1 MVSSQGMVQVQEGHE
16 ILNYL
21 DQFFNEVKPKKSLT
35 LYDEKP
41 IVLLNWTE
49 NPSQPTI
56 IGEWVNSTFRILEMN
71 ESVSDEILEEM
82 VTRHKINAKQNQTRI
97 LIGGTPETVEL
108 FCQDFRSQLPA
119 QTSIEDISALAEK
132 QTAVTEKQTAMTER
146 QTNITE
152 RQTDVT
158 ERQTA
163 VTDNTV
169 MADQSLAISEFLKS
183 AKSACQ
189 IPVPDNQSAVTD
201 NQSAVTDNQSAV
213 TDNQTVTTESDSND
227 ESIDE
232 ISSDTESLFSIPAE
246 IKPFKTDISTLT
258 GIPIEIADCNDGE
271 VLMKLPYSQEL
282 FQNRLEILLGE
293 ADNVKIER
301 PDLQDIQGNLLR
313 GIDNCSVVT
322 IFVV

>member
-21 DQFFNEVKPKKSLT
+21 DQFFNKVKAKKSLT

-56 IGEWVNSTFRILEMN
+56 LGDWVNSTFRILETN
-71 ESVSDEILEEM
+71 KSVSDEILLEM
-82 VTRHKINAKQNQTRI
+82 VTRHKINAKKNQTRI
-97 LIGGTPETVEL
+97 LIGGTQETVEL

-132 QTAVTEKQTAMTER
+132 QTAVTTER

-163 VTDNTV
+163 VTDNAI

-201 NQSAVTDNQSAV
+201 NQSAVADNQLAVTDNQSAV
-213 TDNQTVTTESDSND
+213 TESDSND

-246 IKPFKTDISTLT
+246 IKTVKTDISTLT
-258 GIPIEIADCNDGE
+258 GTPIEIADCNDGE

-301 PDLQDIQGNLLR
+301 PDLQDIQGNL
-313 GIDNCSVVT
+313 
-322 IFVV
+322 F

>member
-21 DQFFNEVKPKKSLT
+21 DQFFNKVKAKKSLT

-56 IGEWVNSTFRILEMN
+56 LGNWVNPVNSTFRILEKN

-82 VTRHKINAKQNQTRI
+82 VTRHKIIAKQNQTRI

-132 QTAVTEKQTAMTER
+132 QTAVTER

-163 VTDNTV
+163 VTDNAI

-189 IPVPDNQSAVTD
+189 IPVPDNE
-201 NQSAVTDNQSAV
+201 SAVTDNQSAV
-213 TDNQTVTTESDSND
+213 TDNQTITTESDSND
-227 ESIDE
+227 EGVDE

-246 IKPFKTDISTLT
+246 IKTVKTDISTLT

-301 PDLQDIQGNLLR
+301 PDLQDIQGNL
-313 GIDNCSVVT
+313 
-322 IFVV
+322 F

>member
-21 DQFFNEVKPKKSLT
+21 DQFFNKVKPNKSLT

-56 IGEWVNSTFRILEMN
+56 LGNWVNPVNSTFRILEKN
-71 ESVSDEILEEM
+71 QSVSDEILEEM
-82 VTRHKINAKQNQTRI
+82 VTRHKIIAKQNQTRI

-108 FCQDFRSQLPA
+108 FCHDFRSHMPA
-119 QTSIEDISALAEK
+119 QNSIEDISALAEK
-132 QTAVTEKQTAMTER
+132 QTAVTERQTAVTER
-146 QTNITE
+146 QTAVTE
-152 RQTDVT
+152 SQTAVT

-163 VTDNTV
+163 VTDNAV

-189 IPVPDNQSAVTD
+189 IPVPDNESAVTD

-213 TDNQTVTTESDSND
+213 TESDSND

-246 IKPFKTDISTLT
+246 IKTVKTDISTLT

-301 PDLQDIQGNLLR
+301 PDLQDIQGNL
-313 GIDNCSVVT
+313 
-322 IFVV
+322 F

>member
-21 DQFFNEVKPKKSLT
+21 DQFFNKVKPKKSLT

-56 IGEWVNSTFRILEMN
+56 LGNWVNPVNSTFRILEKN

-82 VTRHKINAKQNQTRI
+82 VTRHKIIAKQNQTRI

-132 QTAVTEKQTAMTER
+132 QTAVTER

-163 VTDNTV
+163 VTDNAI

-189 IPVPDNQSAVTD
+189 IPVPDNE
-201 NQSAVTDNQSAV
+201 SAVTDNQSAV
-213 TDNQTVTTESDSND
+213 TDNQTITTESDSND
-227 ESIDE
+227 EGVDE

-246 IKPFKTDISTLT
+246 IKTVKTDISTLT

-301 PDLQDIQGNLLR
+301 PDLQDIQGNL
-313 GIDNCSVVT
+313 
-322 IFVV
+322 F

>member
-21 DQFFNEVKPKKSLT
+21 DQFFNKVKPKKSLT
-35 LYDEKP
+35 LCDEKP

-56 IGEWVNSTFRILEMN
+56 LGDWVNSTFRILETN
-71 ESVSDEILEEM
+71 ESVSDELLGEM
-82 VTRHKINAKQNQTRI
+82 VTRHRINAKKNQTRI
-97 LIGGTPETVEL
+97 LIGGTQETVEL

-132 QTAVTEKQTAMTER
+132 QTAVTTER
-146 QTNITE
+146 QTNIAE

-163 VTDNTV
+163 VTDNAV

-189 IPVPDNQSAVTD
+189 IPVPDNE
-201 NQSAVTDNQSAV
+201 SAVTDNQSAV

-227 ESIDE
+227 EGVDE

-246 IKPFKTDISTLT
+246 IKTVKTDISTLT

-301 PDLQDIQGNLLR
+301 PDLQDIQGNL
-313 GIDNCSVVT
+313 
-322 IFVV
+322 F

>member
-21 DQFFNEVKPKKSLT
+21 DQFFNNVKPKKSLT

-71 ESVSDEILEEM
+71 ESVSDEVLEEM

-158 ERQTA
+158 ERETDVTERQTA

-201 NQSAVTDNQSAV
+201 NQ
-213 TDNQTVTTESDSND
+213 TVTTESDSND

-246 IKPFKTDISTLT
+246 IKTVKTDISTLT

-313 GIDNCSVVT
+313 GIDNCSGVT
-322 IFVV
+322 IFVVQVH

>member
-21 DQFFNEVKPKKSLT
+21 DQFFNKVKPKKSLT

-56 IGEWVNSTFRILEMN
+56 LGDWVNSTFRILETN
-71 ESVSDEILEEM
+71 ESVSDEVLGEM
-82 VTRHKINAKQNQTRI
+82 VTRHKINAKKNQTRI

-108 FCQDFRSQLPA
+108 FCQDFRSHMPA

-132 QTAVTEKQTAMTER
+132 QTAVTERQTA
-146 QTNITE
+146 
-152 RQTDVT
+152 VT

-163 VTDNTV
+163 VTEIQAAVTETQTAVTDNAI

-189 IPVPDNQSAVTD
+189 IPVPDNESAVTD
-201 NQSAVTDNQSAV
+201 NQSAVTDNQI
-213 TDNQTVTTESDSND
+213 VTTESDSND
-227 ESIDE
+227 EGVDE

-246 IKPFKTDISTLT
+246 IKTVKTDISTLT

-301 PDLQDIQGNLLR
+301 PDLQDIQGNLLM
-313 GIDNCSVVT
+313 GIDNC
-322 IFVV
+322 

>member
-1 MVSSQGMVQVQEGHE
+1 MVYSQGMVQVQKGHE

-21 DQFFNEVKPKKSLT
+21 DQFFNKVKPNKSLT

-56 IGEWVNSTFRILEMN
+56 LGNWVNPVNSTFRILEKN
-71 ESVSDEILEEM
+71 QSVSDEILEEM
-82 VTRHKINAKQNQTRI
+82 VTRHKIIAKQNQTRI

-132 QTAVTEKQTAMTER
+132 QTAVTERQTA
-146 QTNITE
+146 
-152 RQTDVT
+152 VT

-163 VTDNTV
+163 VTESQTAVTETQTAVTDNTI

-189 IPVPDNQSAVTD
+189 IPVPDNE
-201 NQSAVTDNQSAV
+201 SAVTDNQSAV

-227 ESIDE
+227 EGVDE

-246 IKPFKTDISTLT
+246 IKTVKTDISTLT

-301 PDLQDIQGNLLR
+301 PDLQDIQGNLLM
-313 GIDNCSVVT
+313 GIDNYLGATQSAVYVC
-322 IFVV
+322 

>member
-21 DQFFNEVKPKKSLT
+21 DQFFNKVKPKKSFT

-56 IGEWVNSTFRILEMN
+56 LGDWVNSTFRILETN
-71 ESVSDEILEEM
+71 ESVSDELLGEM
-82 VTRHKINAKQNQTRI
+82 VTRHKINAKKNQTRI

-108 FCQDFRSQLPA
+108 FCQDFRSHMPA
-119 QTSIEDISALAEK
+119 QNSIEDISALAEK
-132 QTAVTEKQTAMTER
+132 QTAVTTER
-146 QTNITE
+146 QTNIAE
-152 RQTDVT
+152 RQTDVN

-163 VTDNTV
+163 VTDNAI

-201 NQSAVTDNQSAV
+201 NQTAVTENQSAVTDNQSAG
-213 TDNQTVTTESDSND
+213 TESDSND

-246 IKPFKTDISTLT
+246 IKTVKTDISTLT

-301 PDLQDIQGNLLR
+301 PDLQDIQGNL
-313 GIDNCSVVT
+313 
-322 IFVV
+322 F

>member
-21 DQFFNEVKPKKSLT
+21 DQFFNNVKPKKSLT

-56 IGEWVNSTFRILEMN
+56 LGEFLVNSTFKILEMN
-71 ESVSDEILEEM
+71 ESVSDEVLEEM
-82 VTRHKINAKQNQTRI
+82 VTRHKINAKQDQTRI

-201 NQSAVTDNQSAV
+201 S
-213 TDNQTVTTESDSND
+213 QTVTTESDSND
-227 ESIDE
+227 EGIDDSSIEEITDDEYKELEE
-232 ISSDTESLFSIPAE
+232 ISMFREEHE
-246 IKPFKTDISTLT
+246 IGDD
-258 GIPIEIADCNDGE
+258 ENE
-271 VLMKLPYSQEL
+271 VKM
-282 FQNRLEILLGE
+282 
-293 ADNVKIER
+293 D
-301 PDLQDIQGNLLR
+301 
-313 GIDNCSVVT
+313 
-322 IFVV
+322 

>member
-49 NPSQPTI
+49 NPSQSTI
-56 IGEWVNSTFRILEMN
+56 LGEWVNSTFRILEMN
-71 ESVSDEILEEM
+71 ESVSDEILGEM
-82 VTRHKINAKQNQTRI
+82 VTRHKINAKKYQTRI
-97 LIGGTPETVEL
+97 LIGGTQETVEL
-108 FCQDFRSQLPA
+108 FCQEFRSHLPA
-119 QTSIEDISALAEK
+119 QTSIEDNSAL
-132 QTAVTEKQTAMTER
+132 TEKQTA
-146 QTNITE
+146 
-152 RQTDVT
+152 VT

-163 VTDNTV
+163 VTETQTAVTDNTI
-169 MADQSLAISEFLKS
+169 MADQSMAISEFLKS

-189 IPVPDNQSAVTD
+189 IAVPDNQSAVTD
-201 NQSAVTDNQSAV
+201 S
-213 TDNQTVTTESDSND
+213 QTVTTESDSND
-227 ESIDE
+227 EGIDE

-246 IKPFKTDISTLT
+246 IKTVKTDISTLT

-271 VLMKLPYSQEL
+271 VLMKLPYNQEL

-301 PDLQDIQGNLLR
+301 PDLQDIQGNLLS
-313 GIDNCSVVT
+313 GIANC
-322 IFVV
+322 

>member
-1 MVSSQGMVQVQEGHE
+1 MVPSQGMVQVQEDHE

-21 DQFFNEVKPKKSLT
+21 DQFFNKVKPKKSLT

-49 NPSQPTI
+49 NRSQPTI
-56 IGEWVNSTFRILEMN
+56 LGKFLVNSTFRILETN
-71 ESVSDEILEEM
+71 ESVSDELLGEM
-82 VTRHKINAKQNQTRI
+82 VTRHKINAKKNQTRI
-97 LIGGTPETVEL
+97 LIGGTQETVEL

-132 QTAVTEKQTAMTER
+132 QTAVTTER

-169 MADQSLAISEFLKS
+169 MADQSMAISEFLKS

-189 IPVPDNQSAVTD
+189 IPVPDNQSAVSD
-201 NQSAVTDNQSAV
+201 NQTAVTDNQSAV
-213 TDNQTVTTESDSND
+213 TDSQTVTTESDSND

-246 IKPFKTDISTLT
+246 IKTVKTDISTLT

-301 PDLQDIQGNLLR
+301 PDLQDIQGNL
-313 GIDNCSVVT
+313 
-322 IFVV
+322 F

>member
-21 DQFFNEVKPKKSLT
+21 DQFFNKVKPKKSFT

-56 IGEWVNSTFRILEMN
+56 LGDWVNSTFRILETN
-71 ESVSDEILEEM
+71 ESVSDELLGEM
-82 VTRHKINAKQNQTRI
+82 VTRHKINAKKNQTRI
-97 LIGGTPETVEL
+97 LIGGTQETVEL

-132 QTAVTEKQTAMTER
+132 QTAVTTER
-146 QTNITE
+146 QTNIAE
-152 RQTDVT
+152 RQTDVNK
-158 ERQTA
+158 RQTA
-163 VTDNTV
+163 VTDNAI

-189 IPVPDNQSAVTD
+189 IPVPDNESAVTD
-201 NQSAVTDNQSAV
+201 NQSAL
-213 TDNQTVTTESDSND
+213 TDNQTITTESDSND
-227 ESIDE
+227 EGVDE

-246 IKPFKTDISTLT
+246 IKTVKTDISTLT

-301 PDLQDIQGNLLR
+301 PDLQDIQGNL
-313 GIDNCSVVT
+313 
-322 IFVV
+322 F

>member
-1 MVSSQGMVQVQEGHE
+1 MVYSQGMVQVQKGHE

-21 DQFFNEVKPKKSLT
+21 DQFFNKVKPNKSLT

-56 IGEWVNSTFRILEMN
+56 LGNWVNPVNSTFRILEKN
-71 ESVSDEILEEM
+71 QSVSDEILEEM
-82 VTRHKINAKQNQTRI
+82 VTRHKIIAKQNQTRI

-108 FCQDFRSQLPA
+108 FCQDFRSHMPA

-132 QTAVTEKQTAMTER
+132 QTAVTERQTA
-146 QTNITE
+146 
-152 RQTDVT
+152 VT

-163 VTDNTV
+163 VTESQTAVTETQTAVTDNTI

-189 IPVPDNQSAVTD
+189 IPVPDNQSAVPD

-246 IKPFKTDISTLT
+246 IKTVKTDISTLT

-301 PDLQDIQGNLLR
+301 PDLQDIQGNL
-313 GIDNCSVVT
+313 
-322 IFVV
+322 F

>member
-1 MVSSQGMVQVQEGHE
+1 MVQVQEGHE
-16 ILNYL
+16 IFNYL
-21 DQFFNEVKPKKSLT
+21 DQFFNNVKPKKSLT

-49 NPSQPTI
+49 NPSEPTI
-56 IGEWVNSTFRILEMN
+56 LGNWVNSTFRILEMN
-71 ESVSDEILEEM
+71 ESVSEEILGEM
-82 VTRHKINAKQNQTRI
+82 VTRHKIIAKQNQTRI
-97 LIGGTPETVEL
+97 LIGGTQETVEL

-132 QTAVTEKQTAMTER
+132 QTAA
-146 QTNITE
+146 TE

-169 MADQSLAISEFLKS
+169 MADQSMAISEFLKS

-201 NQSAVTDNQSAV
+201 NQTAVTDNIA
-213 TDNQTVTTESDSND
+213 VTTESDSND

-246 IKPFKTDISTLT
+246 IKTVKTDISTLT

-282 FQNRLEILLGE
+282 FQDRLEILLGE

-313 GIDNCSVVT
+313 GIDNCSGVT
-322 IFVV
+322 ISVV

>member
-21 DQFFNEVKPKKSLT
+21 DQFFNNVKPKKSLT

-163 VTDNTV
+163 VADNAI
-169 MADQSLAISEFLKS
+169 MADQSMAISEFLKS

-189 IPVPDNQSAVTD
+189 IPVP
-201 NQSAVTDNQSAV
+201 DNQSAV

-246 IKPFKTDISTLT
+246 IKTVKTDISTLT

-322 IFVV
+322 ISVV

>member
-21 DQFFNEVKPKKSLT
+21 DQFFNNVKPKKSLT

-56 IGEWVNSTFRILEMN
+56 LGKFCVNSTFRILKMN
-71 ESVSDEILEEM
+71 ESVSDEIFLEM
-82 VTRHKINAKQNQTRI
+82 VTRHKIIAKQYQTRI
-97 LIGGTPETVEL
+97 LIGGTQETVEL
-108 FCQDFRSQLPA
+108 FCQEFRSHLPA
-119 QTSIEDISALAEK
+119 QTSIEDNSALTEK
-132 QTAVTEKQTAMTER
+132 QTAVTERQTDMTER
-146 QTNITE
+146 QTAI
-152 RQTDVT
+152 T

-163 VTDNTV
+163 VTDNAI
-169 MADQSLAISEFLKS
+169 MADQSMAISEFLKS

-189 IPVPDNQSAVTD
+189 IAVPDNQSAVTD
-201 NQSAVTDNQSAV
+201 S
-213 TDNQTVTTESDSND
+213 QTVTTESDSND
-227 ESIDE
+227 EGIDE

-246 IKPFKTDISTLT
+246 IKTVKTDISTLT

-313 GIDNCSVVT
+313 VI
-322 IFVV
+322 

>member
-49 NPSQPTI
+49 NPSQSTI
-56 IGEWVNSTFRILEMN
+56 LGEWVNSTFRILEMN
-71 ESVSDEILEEM
+71 ESVSDEILGEM
-82 VTRHKINAKQNQTRI
+82 VTRHKINAKKYQTRI
-97 LIGGTPETVEL
+97 LIGGTQETVEL
-108 FCQDFRSQLPA
+108 FCQEFRSHLPA
-119 QTSIEDISALAEK
+119 QTSIEDNSAL
-132 QTAVTEKQTAMTER
+132 TEKQTA
-146 QTNITE
+146 
-152 RQTDVT
+152 VT

-163 VTDNTV
+163 VTEGQTAVTERQTAVTETQTAVTDNTI
-169 MADQSLAISEFLKS
+169 MADQSMAISEFLKS

-189 IPVPDNQSAVTD
+189 IAVPDNQSAVTD
-201 NQSAVTDNQSAV
+201 S
-213 TDNQTVTTESDSND
+213 QTVTTESDSND
-227 ESIDE
+227 EGIDE

-246 IKPFKTDISTLT
+246 IKTVKTDISTLT

-271 VLMKLPYSQEL
+271 VLMKLPYSQDL

-301 PDLQDIQGNLLR
+301 PDLQDIQGNLLS
-313 GIDNCSVVT
+313 GIANC
-322 IFVV
+322 

>member
-21 DQFFNEVKPKKSLT
+21 DQFFNKVKPKKSFT

-56 IGEWVNSTFRILEMN
+56 LGNWVNPVNSTFRILEKN
-71 ESVSDEILEEM
+71 QSVSDEILEEM
-82 VTRHKINAKQNQTRI
+82 VTRHKIIAKQNQTRI

-132 QTAVTEKQTAMTER
+132 QTAVTTER
-146 QTNITE
+146 QTNIAE

-163 VTDNTV
+163 VTDNAI

-189 IPVPDNQSAVTD
+189 IPVPDNESAVTD

-246 IKPFKTDISTLT
+246 IKTVKTDISTLT

-301 PDLQDIQGNLLR
+301 PDLQDIQGNL
-313 GIDNCSVVT
+313 
-322 IFVV
+322 F

>member
-1 MVSSQGMVQVQEGHE
+1 MVYSQGMVQVQKGHE

-21 DQFFNEVKPKKSLT
+21 DQFFNKVKPNKSLT

-56 IGEWVNSTFRILEMN
+56 LGNWVNPVNSTFRILEKN
-71 ESVSDEILEEM
+71 QSVSDEILEEM
-82 VTRHKINAKQNQTRI
+82 VTRHKIIAKQNQTRI

-108 FCQDFRSQLPA
+108 FCQDFRFHMPA

-132 QTAVTEKQTAMTER
+132 QTAVTER

-163 VTDNTV
+163 VTDNAI

-189 IPVPDNQSAVTD
+189 IPVPDNQSAVPD

-246 IKPFKTDISTLT
+246 IKTVKTDISTLT

-271 VLMKLPYSQEL
+271 VLMKLPYNQEL

-301 PDLQDIQGNLLR
+301 PDLQDIQGNL
-313 GIDNCSVVT
+313 
-322 IFVV
+322 F

>member
-1 MVSSQGMVQVQEGHE
+1 MVQVQEGHE
-16 ILNYL
+16 IFNYL
-21 DQFFNEVKPKKSLT
+21 DQFFNNVKPKKSLT

-56 IGEWVNSTFRILEMN
+56 LGDWVNSTFRILETN
-71 ESVSDEILEEM
+71 ESVSDEILLEM
-82 VTRHKINAKQNQTRI
+82 VTRHKINAKKNQTRI
-97 LIGGTPETVEL
+97 LIGGTQETVEL
-108 FCQDFRSQLPA
+108 FCQDFRSHMPA

-132 QTAVTEKQTAMTER
+132 QTAVTTER
-146 QTNITE
+146 QTNIAE
-152 RQTDVT
+152 RQTDVN
-158 ERQTA
+158 ERA
-163 VTDNTV
+163 VTDNAI

-189 IPVPDNQSAVTD
+189 IAVPDNQSAVTD
-201 NQSAVTDNQSAV
+201 S
-213 TDNQTVTTESDSND
+213 QTVTTESDSND
-227 ESIDE
+227 EGIDE

-246 IKPFKTDISTLT
+246 IKTVKTDISTLT

-271 VLMKLPYSQEL
+271 VLMKLPYNQEL

-301 PDLQDIQGNLLR
+301 PDLQDIQGNLLS
-313 GIDNCSVVT
+313 GIANC
-322 IFVV
+322 

>member
-21 DQFFNEVKPKKSLT
+21 DQFFNKVKPKKSLT

-56 IGEWVNSTFRILEMN
+56 LGNWVNPVNSTFRILEKN

-82 VTRHKINAKQNQTRI
+82 VTRHKIIAKQNQTRI

-108 FCQDFRSQLPA
+108 FYQDFRSHMPA
-119 QTSIEDISALAEK
+119 QNSIEDISALAEK
-132 QTAVTEKQTAMTER
+132 QTAVTER

-163 VTDNTV
+163 VTDNAI

-189 IPVPDNQSAVTD
+189 IPVPDNESAVTD

-213 TDNQTVTTESDSND
+213 TDNQTITTESDSND
-227 ESIDE
+227 EGVDE

-246 IKPFKTDISTLT
+246 IKTVKTDISTLT

-301 PDLQDIQGNLLR
+301 PDLQDIQGNL
-313 GIDNCSVVT
+313 
-322 IFVV
+322 F

>member
-21 DQFFNEVKPKKSLT
+21 DQFFNKVKPNKSLT

-56 IGEWVNSTFRILEMN
+56 LGNWVNPVNSTFRILETN
-71 ESVSDEILEEM
+71 ESVSDELLGEM
-82 VTRHKINAKQNQTRI
+82 VTRHKINAKKNQTRI

-108 FCQDFRSQLPA
+108 FCHDFRSHMPA
-119 QTSIEDISALAEK
+119 QNSIEDISALAEK
-132 QTAVTEKQTAMTER
+132 QTAVTER

-163 VTDNTV
+163 VTDNAI

-189 IPVPDNQSAVTD
+189 IPVPDNESAVTD

-213 TDNQTVTTESDSND
+213 TESDSND

-246 IKPFKTDISTLT
+246 IKTVKTDISTLT

-301 PDLQDIQGNLLR
+301 PDLQDIQGNL
-313 GIDNCSVVT
+313 
-322 IFVV
+322 F